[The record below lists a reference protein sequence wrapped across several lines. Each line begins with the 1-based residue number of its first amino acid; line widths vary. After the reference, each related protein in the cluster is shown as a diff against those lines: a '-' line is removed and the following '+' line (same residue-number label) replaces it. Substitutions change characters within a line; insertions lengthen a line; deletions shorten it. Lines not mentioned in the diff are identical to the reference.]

1 MSPQHI
7 EIAAPP
13 AATIHQQPVPE
24 VAMTSPYLD
33 HIRPPRRVIEDLITA
48 REVKLAKAGSPE
60 QRRRFERDLNFLGDE
75 LARIDGQSRRGW
87 QR

>member
-13 AATIHQQPVPE
+13 GAAIHEPPVPE

-33 HIRPPRRVIEDLITA
+33 HVRPTRRVIEDLITA
-48 REVKLAKAGSPE
+48 REIELAKAAAPE
-60 QRRRFERDLNFLGDE
+60 QRCRLKRDLRFLRDE
-75 LARIDGQSRRGW
+75 LARIDGQSCRRS
-87 QR
+87 